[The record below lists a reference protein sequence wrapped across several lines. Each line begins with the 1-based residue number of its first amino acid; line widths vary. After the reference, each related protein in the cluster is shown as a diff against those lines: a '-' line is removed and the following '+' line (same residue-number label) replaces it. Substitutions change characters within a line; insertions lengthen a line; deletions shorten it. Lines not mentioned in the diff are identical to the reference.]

1 MRKFIPYLLF
11 IFVFQS
17 SSFAIFR
24 VIHSLNPS
32 TLIFDQLLIISIV
45 IIISYALMSRV
56 FLRMNFEKLV
66 AIVCLGLFLTFL
78 NQAFVLNVD
87 RSRTTYVLAWIDKG
101 FVSRTI
107 TGEIQVNG
115 VSSPENQNVE
125 GSVQRI
131 EENIQRGLVKV
142 EGERVSLT
150 STGSLLLKIIQITA
164 DLFRLEGWHKN
175 NH

>member
-1 MRKFIPYLLF
+1 MRKFFPYLLF
-11 IFVFQS
+11 TFVFQS
-17 SSFAIFR
+17 SSFAMFR
-24 VIHSLNPS
+24 VIHTLNPS
-32 TLIFDQLLIISIV
+32 TLIFDQLLIISI
-45 IIISYALMSRV
+45 IIIVSYALINRV

-101 FVSRTI
+101 FVSTTV

-131 EENIQRGLVKV
+131 EENIERGLVKV

-150 STGSLLLKIIQITA
+150 TTGNLLLKIIQITA
-164 DLFRLEGWHKN
+164 NLFRLEGWHKN

>member
-1 MRKFIPYLLF
+1 MRKFFPYLLF
-11 IFVFQS
+11 AFVFQS

-24 VIHSLNPS
+24 LIHTLKPS
-32 TLIFDQLLIISIV
+32 TLIFDQLLIISI
-45 IIISYALMSRV
+45 IIILSYAVINRV
-56 FLRMNFEKLV
+56 VLRMNFEKLV

-101 FVSRTI
+101 FVST
-107 TGEIQVNG
+107 TLAGEIQVNG

-131 EENIQRGLVKV
+131 KENIERGLVKV

-150 STGSLLLKIIQITA
+150 TAGNLLLKIIQITA

>member
-1 MRKFIPYLLF
+1 
-11 IFVFQS
+11 
-17 SSFAIFR
+17 
-24 VIHSLNPS
+24 
-32 TLIFDQLLIISIV
+32 
-45 IIISYALMSRV
+45 MSRTV
-56 FLRMNFEKLV
+56 
-66 AIVCLGLFLTFL
+66 
-78 NQAFVLNVD
+78 
-87 RSRTTYVLAWIDKG
+87 
-101 FVSRTI
+101 